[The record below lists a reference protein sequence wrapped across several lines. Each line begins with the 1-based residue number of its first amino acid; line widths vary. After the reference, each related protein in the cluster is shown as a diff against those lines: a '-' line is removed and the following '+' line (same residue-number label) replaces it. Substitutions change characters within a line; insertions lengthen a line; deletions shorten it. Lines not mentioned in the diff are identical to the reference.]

1 MIFSA
6 RSLASSSAIVPVP
19 FFFGIAV
26 AALHGVGRMVG
37 ALPTMRA
44 SSLVVHPAWVSDVD
58 PEVVDPEVLEEAV
71 VAPYLDRDP
80 RTRAVERCD
89 LIGNAPE
96 PFVKCELPRAGSP
109 ALSAAKCAGPEGRD

>member
-58 PEVVDPEVLEEAV
+58 PEVLEEAV

-89 LIGNAPE
+89 LTPSGGNAPE